1 MNIKHGIVTVSGVNE
16 KVTPVDY
23 SDKKFAN
30 FSAQSGTTSYPA
42 CSMNDLGVC
51 SPEYNVSAE
60 GISTGGYDKE
70 FTVL

>member
-1 MNIKHGIVTVSGVNE
+1 
-16 KVTPVDY
+16 
-23 SDKKFAN
+23 
-30 FSAQSGTTSYPA
+30 
-42 CSMNDLGVC
+42 MNDLGVC